1 MLLPKAGLWRLIP
14 ANPKI
19 PSLPRPNPQGPLQP
33 GNISFFPNFAKK
45 TMRIIPLLF
54 LLLLQQTLGAQN
66 QLPVLS
72 NVQVSINGT
81 LLTLSYDLAD
91 AENDPVVISF
101 RAGAAGSA
109 SLSFDTGDAAG
120 DLGPGILPG
129 SGKQVQWDFGA
140 WASSLPA
147 IRLMLVAD
155 DLQPVD
161 IQALVDQADSTRL
174 LSDLQQLE
182 GVRHRTAGAAH
193 LADTKNMILSNF
205 EEQGL
210 EVWEQAFPYGTYTGT
225 NLLGQ
230 KAGIAAENS
239 AVLVGAHFDSVS
251 GSPGADDNA
260 SGVAGTLEVL
270 RLLSAYSFE
279 KTVRFVGFD
288 LEEVGLKGSQRY
300 VQEGLHP
307 DEAVAGYLNLE
318 MIGYYSEAPFSQ
330 QLPAG
335 FNLLYPDL
343 YAELAAEQFKG
354 DFAINIGEALKS
366 IPLMNAFEN
375 AATTYVPELKVKSLA
390 APAAWQTLTPDLG
403 RSDHAPF
410 WVAGWPALMISDGA
424 DMRNPLYHTPADTAG
439 TLNYTFMMNIAKAAA
454 ATIATLAGIRH
465 ADTWCEV
472 VELPTASMEKAPACQ
487 VQLSP
492 NPASNSL
499 RLDWS
504 ECPGAAGPLFFSLA
518 DMQGR
523 QVLRKQL
530 PASERSLQVGL
541 ERLAPGTYLARLG
554 NWQQQLLIAR

>member
-1 MLLPKAGLWRLIP
+1 
-14 ANPKI
+14 
-19 PSLPRPNPQGPLQP
+19 
-33 GNISFFPNFAKK
+33 
-45 TMRIIPLLF
+45 MRILSLLF
-54 LLLLQQTLGAQN
+54 LLLLQTTLSAQN
-66 QLPVLS
+66 QVPVLS
-72 NVQVSINGT
+72 NVQVSVSGT
-81 LLTLSYDLAD
+81 LLTLTYDLAD
-91 AENDPVVISF
+91 ADNDPVTISF
-101 RAGAAGSA
+101 RAGAAASA
-109 SLSFDTGDAAG
+109 SLSFDTGNAAG
-120 DLGPGILPG
+120 DLGPGISPG
-129 SGKQVQWDFGA
+129 TGKQVQWDYSA

-161 IQALVDQADSTRL
+161 IQAMVDQADSTRL
-174 LSDLQQLE
+174 LGDLLQLQ
-182 GVRHRTAGAAH
+182 GVRHRTAGPAH
-193 LADTKNMILSNF
+193 LADTKNLIMSNF
-205 EEQGL
+205 ENHGL

-230 KAGIAAENS
+230 QAGMAAEDS
-239 AVLVGAHFDSVS
+239 TILVGAHFDSVS

-270 RLLSAYSFE
+270 RLLSPYSFE
-279 KTVRFVGFD
+279 KNVRFVGFD

-307 DEAVAGYLNLE
+307 DETIAGYLNLE
-318 MIGYYSEAPFSQ
+318 MIGYYREAPFSQ

-343 YAELAAEQFKG
+343 YNELVAEQFKG
-354 DFAINIGEALKS
+354 DFAINIGEAVKS
-366 IPLMNAFEN
+366 VPLMNAFEN
-375 AATTYVPELKVKSLA
+375 AAATYVPELKVKSLA

-410 WVAGWPALMISDGA
+410 WVAGWPALMISDAA

-439 TLNYTFMMNIAKAAA
+439 TLNYTFMMNIAKATA
-454 ATIATLAGIRH
+454 ATIATLAGVRH

-472 VELPTASMEKAPACQ
+472 VELPTATGENAPACQ

-504 ECPGAAGPLFFSLA
+504 ECPAAGSPLFFSLT

-523 QVLRKQL
+523 QILRKQL
-530 PASERSLQVGL
+530 PAAERSLLVGL
-541 ERLAPGTYLARLG
+541 ERVAPGTYLARLG
-554 NWQQQLLIAR
+554 NWQQQVLVTR